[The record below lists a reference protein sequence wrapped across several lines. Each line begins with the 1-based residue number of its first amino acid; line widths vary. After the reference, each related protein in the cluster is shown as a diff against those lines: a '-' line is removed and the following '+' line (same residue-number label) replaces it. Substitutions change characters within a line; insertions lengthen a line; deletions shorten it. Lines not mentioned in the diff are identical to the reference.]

1 MNHEIEQA
9 LQEALKRKQPPP
21 DFAARVMAR
30 LPETVPARGTVITMP
45 ARRPWLAIAVA
56 ATLAIG
62 SFAGLRY
69 QQQYRQGQEAKRQLM
84 LALHITSEKLTLA
97 QHKVVGISERRI
109 DQ

>member
-9 LQEALKRKQPPP
+9 LQEALQRKQPSP

-30 LPETVPARGTVITMP
+30 LPETAPARGTVIAMP

-69 QQQYRQGQEAKRQLM
+69 QQYRQGQEAKRQLM
-84 LALHITSEKLTLA
+84 LALQITSEKLTLA

>member
-9 LQEALKRKQPPP
+9 LRQQLKRKQPKP

-30 LPETVPARGTVITMP
+30 LPEATPEPRKVIAMP
-45 ARRPWLAIAVA
+45 ARRPWLAIAMA
-56 ATLAIG
+56 ASLALG

-69 QQQYRQGQEAKRQLM
+69 QQYRQGQEAKRQLL
-84 LALHITSEKLTLA
+84 LALQITGEKLTLA